1 MTHRGSMNLIAEWRA
16 FFAAEPDARLIV
28 NNAMERTGF
37 TEDEVLLLLI
47 EAWAEQN
54 LTPEQQREFDEWVRP
69 AMSVN

>member
-1 MTHRGSMNLIAEWRA
+1 MNLIEEWRA
-16 FFAAEPDARLIV
+16 FLRQNPDARLIV
-28 NNAMERTGF
+28 NNVMERTGF